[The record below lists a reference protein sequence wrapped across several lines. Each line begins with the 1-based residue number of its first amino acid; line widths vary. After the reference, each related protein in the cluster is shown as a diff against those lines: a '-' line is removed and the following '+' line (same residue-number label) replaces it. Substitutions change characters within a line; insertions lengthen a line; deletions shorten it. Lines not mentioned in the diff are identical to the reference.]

1 MVTNFGNVVYW
12 YWFCNCFTWGQLSF
26 ISKKSNTE
34 KLTPYESGIFPEEEP
49 SQRFPVKFYMVAML
63 YIVFDIEI
71 IFLLAW
77 ATRFEQLGWYGIV
90 VIFIFTFFVLET
102 LYYVWK
108 RNVLDWNVPR
118 RQRYH
123 DPVSNYEGANE

>member
-1 MVTNFGNVVYW
+1 
-12 YWFCNCFTWGQLSF
+12 
-26 ISKKSNTE
+26 
-34 KLTPYESGIFPEEEP
+34 
-49 SQRFPVKFYMVAML
+49 MVAML

-77 ATRFEQLGWYGIV
+77 ATRFEQLGWYGII

-108 RNVLDWNVPR
+108 RNVLYWNVPR

-123 DPVSNYEGANE
+123 EPVKDYEGSS

>member
-1 MVTNFGNVVYW
+1 
-12 YWFCNCFTWGQLSF
+12 
-26 ISKKSNTE
+26 
-34 KLTPYESGIFPEEEP
+34 
-49 SQRFPVKFYMVAML
+49 MVAML

>member
-1 MVTNFGNVVYW
+1 
-12 YWFCNCFTWGQLSF
+12 
-26 ISKKSNTE
+26 
-34 KLTPYESGIFPEEEP
+34 
-49 SQRFPVKFYMVAML
+49 MVAML

-77 ATRFEQLGWYGIV
+77 ATQFEQLGWYGVV

-123 DPVSNYEGANE
+123 DPVSSYEGAKG